1 MKYMGKGDE
10 QRCEK
15 NKCGIEREVIG
26 WIIALLVLAFIIFS
40 IVILQKSGINLIDKL
55 KEFLRFG
62 R

>member
-1 MKYMGKGDE
+1 MKYTGKEDK
-10 QRCEK
+10 K

-26 WIIALLVLAFIIFS
+26 WIIALLVLAFIVFS